1 MNDKQTLKAAL
12 DTVHAPQ
19 DWKEGVFARME
30 RETTKK
36 LKHPRRHG
44 AVTAVIACLICLV
57 FGGCAYFCMPV
68 SYLSIDIN
76 PSLQLGINRLDRVVT
91 VTGYNPEGKELASS
105 LHLFF
110 LPYADALEE
119 IMNAKDTL
127 QYLKKDLPITI
138 AVEGNSK
145 EKGAQM
151 LETVSHYADSHH
163 GNVSCHHAES
173 GLAQEARE
181 LGISLGK
188 YQVYLELKALDP
200 AITPQEAQALTMR
213 ELWERIAALS
223 PNENS
228 ASGSASP
235 TEESTPASSSSVA
248 SEPYANETHD
258 EHETDGGQQNHG
270 QGHHGKS

>member
-1 MNDKQTLKAAL
+1 MNDRQTFKDAL
-12 DTVHAPQ
+12 DTVHAPRE
-19 DWKEGVFARME
+19 WNKGVFFRIEQESA
-30 RETTKK
+30 KK
-36 LKHPRRHG
+36 RKNSRQHWT
-44 AVTAVIACLICLV
+44 VTAVIACLICLIL
-57 FGGCAYFCMPV
+57 GGCAYFAMPV

-119 IMNAKDTL
+119 IMSAEDTL
-127 QYLKKDLPITI
+127 QYLQNNLPVTI
-138 AVEGNSK
+138 AVEGSSE

-173 GLAQEARE
+173 GLAQEAKE
-181 LGISLGK
+181 FGFSLGK
-188 YQVYLELKALDP
+188 YQVYLELKELDP
-200 AITPQEAQALTMR
+200 SVTPQEAQALTIR

-223 PNENS
+223 PNANS
-228 ASGSASP
+228 PS
-235 TEESTPASSSSVA
+235 ESTAPSSSTA
-248 SEPYANETHD
+248 STPHEDEPHGD
-258 EHETDGGQQNHG
+258 HETDGGQQDSHG